1 MNNTRNT
8 IQKQVILNAVRE
20 LKNHPTSEE
29 VYNYIKPN
37 FPSIS
42 LGTVYRNLNLLSETK
57 EIQKLSIIDDA
68 VRFDHITN
76 DHYHYHFQCGK
87 CKKLMDIPMEYQ
99 KKLDE
104 LVSKEY
110 DVDVFKHDIVFTGTC
125 KNCKDC

>member
-1 MNNTRNT
+1 MNNRRNT

-20 LKNHPTSEE
+20 LQNHPTSEE

-42 LGTVYRNLNLLSETK
+42 LGTVYRNLNLLSDTK
-57 EIQKLSIIDDA
+57 EIQKLSVIDDA

-76 DHYHYHFQCGK
+76 DHYHFQCSK

-104 LVSKEY
+104 LVSNEY
-110 DVDVFKHDIVFTGTC
+110 DVEVFKHDIVFSGIC
-125 KNCKDC
+125 KNCSSL

>member
-29 VYNYIKPN
+29 VYNHIKPN

-76 DHYHYHFQCGK
+76 EHYHFQCSK
-87 CKKLMDIPMEYQ
+87 CKKLLDIPMEYQ

>member
-42 LGTVYRNLNLLSETK
+42 LGTVYRNLNLLSENN
-57 EIQKLSIIDDA
+57 EIQKISIIDDA
-68 VRFDHITN
+68 VRFDHITGE
-76 DHYHYHFQCGK
+76 HYHFQCDK
-87 CKKLMDIPMEYQ
+87 CKKLIDINLPYN
-99 KKLDE
+99 KDLDE
-104 LVSKEY
+104 AVSKKYNVEI
-110 DVDVFKHDIVFTGTC
+110 DKTNKNICHTC
-125 KNCKDC
+125 FLSLKNIE